1 MDSVALPQILAHF
14 TKREQCNEEGCEEM
28 PTSTWEKTGIPVI
41 ISVVLFFLAFTVLFV
56 IVRKRRLQ
64 NRKADEAAAGKIDLD
79 DVEDRAAF
87 RANRK

>member
-1 MDSVALPQILAHF
+1 
-14 TKREQCNEEGCEEM
+14 M
-28 PTSTWEKTGIPVI
+28 PTSTWVKTGIPVI
-41 ISVVLFFLAFTVLFV
+41 ISVVLFLLVFVVLFV

-87 RANRK
+87 NANKKR